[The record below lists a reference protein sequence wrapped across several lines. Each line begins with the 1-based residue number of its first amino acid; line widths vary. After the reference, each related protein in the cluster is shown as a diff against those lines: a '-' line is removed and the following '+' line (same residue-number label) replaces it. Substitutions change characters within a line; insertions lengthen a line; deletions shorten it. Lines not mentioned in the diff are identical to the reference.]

1 MGVGFCRIWDE
12 HVLKAR
18 TPEQKQ
24 EAVAK
29 TIGLCIQKGYLP
41 EYLQAHRAEV
51 EKIMMTMLSPE
62 YVKMA
67 SERTEKIK
75 ESIGMLRFAGM
86 SDTQI
91 KDLIIRRYDLTP
103 TYAQNFLDDDFDPD
117 DSRPWAL

>member
-29 TIGLCIQKGYLP
+29 TIGLCIQKGYLH

-67 SERTEKIK
+67 SERTERIK
-75 ESIGMLRFAGM
+75 GDITAFRSLNIPEA
-86 SDTQI
+86 TI
-91 KDLIIRRYDLTP
+91 KDNIIRRYDLTP
-103 TYAQNFLDDDFDPD
+103 TYAQNFLDDDSDPD

>member
-75 ESIGMLRFAGM
+75 EDISAYRFAEM
-86 SDTQI
+86 PDVKI
-91 KDLIIRRYDLTP
+91 KDLIIRRYNLTP
-103 TYAQNFLDDDFDPD
+103 TYAQNFLDDDSDPE